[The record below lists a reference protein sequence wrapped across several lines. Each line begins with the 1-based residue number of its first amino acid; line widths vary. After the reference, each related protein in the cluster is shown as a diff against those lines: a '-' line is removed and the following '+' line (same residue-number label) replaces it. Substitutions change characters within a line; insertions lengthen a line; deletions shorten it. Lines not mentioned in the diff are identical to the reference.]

1 MARSTTFLDTME
13 SLFSGISVGSLQ
25 IKMNGGLHCH
35 YRLRKSRGD
44 GGYEVEQLGDSIPLP
59 RSLGG
64 CQVSKQN
71 DSGSA
76 GCNS

>member
-1 MARSTTFLDTME
+1 M
-13 SLFSGISVGSLQ
+13 
-25 IKMNGGLHCH
+25 KMNGGLHCH
-35 YRLRKSRGD
+35 DRLRKSRGD